1 MKKSIWAVTA
11 GFLVILISSIAVDT
25 ILKIAGI
32 LPWDHLHV
40 STGLILF
47 VIFYRSVFSV
57 AGCYLTA
64 KLAPQNPMKHALI
77 LGVIGLIIGSIG
89 AIVVPADLGP
99 KWYGWTIAALSI
111 PLAWLGGKL
120 YEHRGGLHSRSE
132 KIIKQ

>member
-1 MKKSIWAVTA
+1 MKKSVWAVIA

-47 VIFYRSVFSV
+47 VILYRSVFSV

-64 KLAPQNPMKHALI
+64 QMAPQNPMKHALI
-77 LGVIGLIIGSIG
+77 LGVLGLIISSIG
-89 AIVVPADLGP
+89 AVMASDLGP
-99 KWYGWTIAALSI
+99 VWYAWTLAALSL
-111 PLAWLGGKL
+111 PLAWLGGKF
-120 YEHRGGLHSRSE
+120 YVKRSGIYSKQE
-132 KIIKQ
+132 YIIKQ